1 MSIADRVQV
10 GLAVGGAMGSI
21 AITLLWRLVLNIA
34 ELNRNIA
41 VIVSRVD
48 THEKRLDRLEDVIV
62 P

>member
-1 MSIADRVQV
+1 MSIADRVQI